1 MLLDKSSC
9 ALLRHLIGIQEPET
23 IMAISK
29 ELQQSRRKIYYHLEK
44 INASLPKG
52 IEALESLPRIGIRL
66 SEEQKQACRQ
76 LLDSIDSYSYI
87 MNMDE
92 RIQLMM
98 VYICITP
105 ERVTIEKLMEL
116 TEVSRNTV
124 LNDLNE
130 IRSQLTQEQYKMTL
144 YVSKSQGYSLVCHPL
159 NKIQYVHSLLY
170 SIFSDANKGFLQV
183 LEEKLS
189 DLVEYQVLF
198 SEEMVRF
205 WQGQVA
211 GLEKKLGKKI
221 NRYEIEFMLKVLPF
235 LLLSYRNMEL
245 DELEERAIL
254 KEFEQVRERIEY
266 LVAQDFKEA
275 LWSSFDLELDDI
287 EVSLIAILLL
297 SYRKDSDVH
306 VTSQDFAELKRVV
319 DRFIHHFEVHSSF
332 ELENPEELAR
342 HLLAHCKAL
351 LFRKTYG
358 ILSKNPMVKQI
369 QEKYSNLFAVTQ
381 ISGKILE
388 EEWEIELTDEDIAYL
403 TIHLGGAIRRSGTR
417 KVQSQNIYLICDE
430 GVSVQRLLYRQCQ
443 HHLPD
448 KKIGAVFTTEQFKS
462 VEDLLEVDFLIT
474 TSEGLE
480 TDFPLVRVQPI
491 LDFDD
496 VLNLTHFAK
505 YRSLSDEKQG
515 FAVELDKL
523 LAGYL
528 SDGKT
533 AQELK
538 GRLQKLISNE
548 LLSNVSSRDIETD
561 LY

>member
-44 INASLPKG
+44 INASLPDD
-52 IEALESLPRIGIRL
+52 IEPLESLPRVGIRL
-66 SEEQKQACRQ
+66 SEGQKQACRE

-170 SIFSDANKGFLQV
+170 TIFSDANKGFLQV
-183 LEEKLS
+183 FEEKLS
-189 DLVEYQVLF
+189 DLVGYQILF
-198 SEEMVRF
+198 SDEMTRF
-205 WQGQVA
+205 WQKQVSR
-211 GLEKKLGKKI
+211 LEKKLGKKI

-254 KEFEQVRERIEY
+254 KEFVPVRERIEY
-266 LVAQDFKEA
+266 GVAQDLRDA
-275 LWSSFDLELDDI
+275 LFASFELELDDI

-297 SYRKDSDVH
+297 SYRKDSDLH
-306 VTSQDFAELKRVV
+306 IASQDFAELKRVV
-319 DRFIHHFEVHSSF
+319 NRFIHYFEVHSSF
-332 ELENPEELAR
+332 ELENQEELAG

-358 ILSKNPMVKQI
+358 ILAKNPMVKQI
-369 QEKYSNLFAVTQ
+369 QEKYSTLFAMTRV
-381 ISGKILE
+381 SGKLLE
-388 EEWEIELTDEDIAYL
+388 EAWGIELTDEDIAYL
-403 TIHLGGAIRRSGTR
+403 TIHLGGAIRRSGIR
-417 KVQSQNIYLICDE
+417 KVQSQTVYLICDE
-430 GVSVQRLLYRQCQ
+430 GVPVQRLLYKQCQ

-448 KKIGAVFTTEQFKS
+448 KKIGAIFTTEQFKS

-474 TSEGLE
+474 TSDGLE
-480 TDFPLVRVQPI
+480 TDFPLVQVHPI

-528 SDGKT
+528 TDGKT
-533 AQELK
+533 VQELK

-548 LLSNVSSRDIETD
+548 LLSNMSSRDIETD